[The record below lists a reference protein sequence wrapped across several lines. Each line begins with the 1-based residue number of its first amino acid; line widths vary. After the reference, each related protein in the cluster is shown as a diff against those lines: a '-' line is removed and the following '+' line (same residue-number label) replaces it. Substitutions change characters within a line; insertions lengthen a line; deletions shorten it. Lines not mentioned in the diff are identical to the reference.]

1 MADTLDTSLEGSL
14 KNVPGLSEYLAMKQ
28 YLARQAQD
36 QRQQGLQQQFDQER
50 QALPADAPPEA
61 FSRLGLKYT
70 QDPKTILQ
78 YGMASEDRKAALAQK
93 ADAVEKMYNFKIDNM
108 NATLDATL
116 RRITNE
122 EHKTELKNA
131 VDVQKNEL
139 TKMKND
145 ILRELGVEKNNKPD
159 KPPSGYRA
167 TAEGTLEAI
176 PGGPA
181 DLKQQGQFNQDTSS
195 LNESLNSMD
204 RLAQEANA
212 IKEHPGLGGIT
223 GVRGIVPNIPGTAP
237 ANAQARLDTLKSQVA
252 FGVLQNM
259 RNNSKTGGALGQ
271 VSNIEEKMLQDNLAG
286 LGRAQSKEEY
296 QKALQRIIDYT
307 EGAKDRLRKAYNMK
321 HGGSSPQ
328 TPQGVD
334 PRVWAVMTPQEK
346 ALWQSPQ

>member
-28 YLARQAQD
+28 YLARQARDEQ
-36 QRQQGLQQQFDQER
+36 QQGQQQQFIQER
-50 QALPADAPPEA
+50 SALGPNATPQELIGVASRYASPTDLLHYGQASLDRQEATKARLLQSHELAQYRIDNLQRQRDADAARVRSDEGKKA
-61 FSRLGLKYT
+61 IDEWYKGEILK
-70 QDPKTILQ
+70 L
-78 YGMASEDRKAALAQK
+78 KAYQ
-93 ADAVEKMYNFKIDNM
+93 
-108 NATLDATL
+108 
-116 RRITNE
+116 
-122 EHKTELKNA
+122 
-131 VDVQKNEL
+131 QS
-139 TKMKND
+139 
-145 ILRELGVEKNNKPD
+145 LGV
-159 KPPSGYRA
+159 KPPSGYR
-167 TAEGTLEAI
+167 TTTEGNLEAI

-271 VSNIEEKMLQDNLAG
+271 VSNVEEKMLQDNLAG

-328 TPQGVD
+328 SSPTPQGVD